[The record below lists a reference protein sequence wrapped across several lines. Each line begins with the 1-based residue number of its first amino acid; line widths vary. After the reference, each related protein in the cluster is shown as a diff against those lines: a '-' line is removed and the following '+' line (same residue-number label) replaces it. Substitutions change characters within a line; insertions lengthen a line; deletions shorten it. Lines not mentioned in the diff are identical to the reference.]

1 MVTRC
6 RFRAGAIN
14 EFGEDTSAG
23 TGVDEGNVPA
33 MHAYPRAEVDHLD
46 TALSQRRQR
55 RGQVVNQ
62 IGNVV
67 NAWAA
72 FGEKATQRRIVIQRG
87 QQFDPTDAGLQGDD
101 IDVLLVNAFTP
112 GLYEAQCEILRD
124 GSFEVIDHDAN
135 VMHRAGV
142 GSERR
147 HLQVVL
153 SCMSRWIAASM
164 DVARK
169 FDVLLVPAP

>member
-14 EFGEDTSAG
+14 EFGEDTSTGAG
-23 TGVDEGNVPA
+23 VNEGNVPA
-33 MHAYPRAEVDHLD
+33 MQAHPRAGIDQLD
-46 TALSQRRQR
+46 TALSQRGQS

-67 NAWAA
+67 DARAA
-72 FGEKATQRRIVIQRG
+72 FGEKATQRRIVIQRC

-101 IDVLLVNAFTP
+101 INVLL
-112 GLYEAQCEILRD
+112 LYALAACLNKAQRKILRD
-124 GSFEVIDHDAN
+124 GSFEVFNYDTD
-135 VMHRAGV
+135 VMHRARV

-147 HLQVVL
+147 HLQVIL
-153 SCMSRWIAASM
+153 SRMFRGTAASTA
-164 DVARK
+164 VT
-169 FDVLLVPAP
+169 